1 MATYIA
7 KRIIIGKM
15 QYAVIVPLYPEYKAE
30 IDEILTAEGKQ
41 DLIV

>member
-15 QYAVIVPLYPEYKAE
+15 QYDVIVPLYPEYKVD